1 MFRQTQDQTERLATG
16 AAWRIWELRPGT
28 EDSQEVGL
36 RRASLVICPEVL
48 RTQSPNSPAER
59 VLHHKQ
65 TQVRLRVSHS
75 EQRPMAAT
83 KRKTSLQGRRQ
94 LPRLPS
100 QLPDVEAGRQLSAMD
115 KSLACPLCELPIFFC
130 HLNPPISNTAHTTV
144 CLGVSCK
151 CCLRV

>member
-65 TQVRLRVSHS
+65 TQVRLRVSQ
-75 EQRPMAAT
+75 QRPIYGCHQEKDQPAGEAAT
-83 KRKTSLQGRRQ
+83 AMLT
-94 LPRLPS
+94 
-100 QLPDVEAGRQLSAMD
+100 LSA
-115 KSLACPLCELPIFFC
+115 S
-130 HLNPPISNTAHTTV
+130 
-144 CLGVSCK
+144 
-151 CCLRV
+151 